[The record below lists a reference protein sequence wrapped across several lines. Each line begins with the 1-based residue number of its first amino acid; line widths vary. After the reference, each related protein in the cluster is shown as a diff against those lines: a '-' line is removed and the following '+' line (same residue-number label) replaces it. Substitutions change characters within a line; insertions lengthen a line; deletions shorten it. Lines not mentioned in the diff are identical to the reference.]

1 MGWNGTFGYSDYLHA
16 SKNHTSS
23 VGRIENDMHRA
34 YGDAG
39 FWSNAKYTKVP
50 PTGLHYWWAHTN

>member
-1 MGWNGTFGYSDYLHA
+1 
-16 SKNHTSS
+16 
-23 VGRIENDMHRA
+23 MHRA